1 MEFFQILAC
10 TDEDMKVLFG
20 VIQTV
25 MNVIRWVIPII
36 LIVMGTMDIAKV
48 VTTSNNDEKEVKAA
62 TKKLTTRV
70 IYAIVIFLIPTI
82 VSLIFKLLPAS
93 IGAGADLKGNNWKD
107 CWDGK

>member
-82 VSLIFKLLPAS
+82 VSLIFKLLPS
-93 IGAGADLKGNNWKD
+93 NIGAGADLNGNNWKD

>member
-10 TDEDMKVLFG
+10 TDADMKVIFG
-20 VIQTV
+20 VIQTA
-25 MNVIRWVIPII
+25 MNLVRWAIPII
-36 LIVMGTMDIAKV
+36 LIVMGTIDIAKV

-62 TKKLTTRV
+62 TKKFTTRI

-82 VSLIFKLLPAS
+82 ISLLFKLIPS
-93 IGAGADLKGNNWKD
+93 NVGANSDFNGNNWKD